1 MSFVRIK
8 NVQGFIAKTEIQIR
22 SQENIIAEL
31 NIEDKVDEYKKKRYY
46 RRREKSSKK
55 IW

>member
-1 MSFVRIK
+1 MFSVLVK
-8 NVQGFIAKTEIQIR
+8 KDQGFIVKTEIQIR

-31 NIEDKVDEYKKKRYY
+31 NIEDKVDEYKKKSYY
-46 RRREKSSKK
+46 RGRKKSSKK